1 DRTTPQTAV
10 FKGNYARAANG
21 GNYVALQSQ
30 NGANPVTGTYDYSH
44 PSDSVESIM
53 SYGWLYRLYAPT
65 QVDYALLADSGYRV
79 NGVNA

>member
-1 DRTTPQTAV
+1 
-10 FKGNYARAANG
+10 
-21 GNYVALQSQ
+21 
-30 NGANPVTGTYDYSH
+30 
-44 PSDSVESIM
+44 M